1 MAGAVPPTEL
11 ILAASSNRVG
21 QTPNERR
28 VARDVERTPD
38 RDAGRCSQARKPV
51 VATLMHIVATF
62 VTQSRATT
70 AICAK
75 ETAGELKML
84 DW

>member
-38 RDAGRCSQARKPV
+38 RDAGRCSQSAETSGCDSHAYRGD
-51 VATLMHIVATF
+51 F
-62 VTQSRATT
+62 RY
-70 AICAK
+70 AK
-75 ETAGELKML
+75 SGHDRYLREG
-84 DW
+84 DGW